1 MTSVLMKTDD
11 PHWKEFVTKPSLKYI
26 LQILSGLA
34 QGHSR
39 TQMLIAEHCIPI
51 LHQME
56 QVSSDEH
63 VGSLAEGVL
72 EAMKGC
78 SEAEE
83 KVRIS
88 ISFDFILQLLVVMEF
103 SISKVF
109 IDLKICLGFLF
120 EYRVN

>member
-11 PHWKEFVTKPSLKYI
+11 PHWKEFVTKPSLKYL

-78 SEAEE
+78 EEAEQ
-83 KVRIS
+83 KVGIN
-88 ISFDFILQLLVVMEF
+88 
-103 SISKVF
+103 
-109 IDLKICLGFLF
+109 CLGNESVWLIKIVIIKMIFWLNFLS
-120 EYRVN
+120 VANNLG